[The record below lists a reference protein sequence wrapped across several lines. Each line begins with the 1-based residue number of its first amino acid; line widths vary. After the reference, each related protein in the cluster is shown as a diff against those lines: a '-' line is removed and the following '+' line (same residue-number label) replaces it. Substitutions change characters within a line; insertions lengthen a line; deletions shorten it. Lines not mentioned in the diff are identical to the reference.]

1 MFLGH
6 VARAAQTY
14 SDVPGTMR
22 LFDRQFR
29 HASANS
35 LPAMTGELDA
45 KLSGTKGFRRD
56 LKTQGKLLRVPVER
70 VDLLRTGVAEQKR

>member
-22 LFDRQFR
+22 LLAWQF

-45 KLSGTKGFRRD
+45 KLSSKKGFRRD